1 MKFSF
6 ASRQLEKL
14 RMCVH
19 FAFQFFYEIGFW
31 MLQFPNALK
40 EAWIDISAQRTIFL
54 LCSFPPELIEKVLQ
68 LIFSIHLCCI
78 TNPKHNSIGCANIQC
93 FTTHKSKGLKVS
105 QTRDFPPKNK
115 FLLSWK
121 VRCSDALIKPV
132 RLDNWPQQL
141 HSTKSPKR
149 VPWYRTWDF
158 TTLSH

>member
-1 MKFSF
+1 MDQAVSRAQHSNLLKTPANILSGATILVSLHHQVLRMKFSF

-14 RMCVH
+14 RMCIH

-115 FLLSWK
+115 FLLS
-121 VRCSDALIKPV
+121 
-132 RLDNWPQQL
+132 
-141 HSTKSPKR
+141 
-149 VPWYRTWDF
+149 
-158 TTLSH
+158 